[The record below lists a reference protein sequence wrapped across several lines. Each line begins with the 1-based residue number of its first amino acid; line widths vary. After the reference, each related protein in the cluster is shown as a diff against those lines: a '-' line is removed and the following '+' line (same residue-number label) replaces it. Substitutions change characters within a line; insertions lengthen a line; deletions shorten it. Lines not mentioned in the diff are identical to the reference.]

1 MEKDILI
8 KIINDAGN
16 VFYERKSSLRSLNLV
31 KKWVVLND
39 NSKYIDV
46 VNFNEI
52 IRTFNK

>member
-31 KKWVVLND
+31 KKMG
-39 NSKYIDV
+39 S
-46 VNFNEI
+46 FE
-52 IRTFNK
+52 